1 MSFIAAPVAP
11 LAVRDRRPYVSM
23 AMPHRPS
30 VPAAD
35 TPLSANTLRGT
46 ELGTARYAQRFAA
59 DFAADFF
66 RPAARGLTVSSLG
79 AGTYLG
85 DPTDA
90 DDQAYTRALCAALVR
105 GVNLIDT
112 AINYRCQRSERAVG
126 TALEIAIGGDNGV
139 EREGV
144 VICTKGGYIPLAG
157 DVPATRQAYQDYVQ
171 REFIANNVMLAE
183 EIVGGGHCLAP
194 RFLRYCIAQSRQN
207 LGVRMIDVYYLHN
220 PEQQLATVPAD
231 ELRSRLRAAFT
242 ALEESVGRGD
252 IGVYGCATWNGLRV
266 APGSRGHLSLEDLVA
281 VAREVAGDA
290 HHFAAVQL
298 PVNLAMPE
306 AIRTPTQPLG
316 DSTVTVL
323 EAAEALGVTVIASA
337 SLMQAQLAQGL
348 PEAVRDSI
356 PGLSTDAQRAVTFV
370 RKAPSVATALVG
382 MRSQE
387 HLEENLAAAR

>member
-1 MSFIAAPVAP
+1 
-11 LAVRDRRPYVSM
+11 
-23 AMPHRPS
+23 
-30 VPAAD
+30 
-35 TPLSANTLRGT
+35 
-46 ELGTARYAQRFAA
+46 
-59 DFAADFF
+59 
-66 RPAARGLTVSSLG
+66 
-79 AGTYLG
+79 
-85 DPTDA
+85 
-90 DDQAYTRALCAALVR
+90 
-105 GVNLIDT
+105 
-112 AINYRCQRSERAVG
+112 
-126 TALEIAIGGDNGV
+126 
-139 EREGV
+139 
-144 VICTKGGYIPLAG
+144 
-157 DVPATRQAYQDYVQ
+157 
-171 REFIANNVMLAE
+171 
-183 EIVGGGHCLAP
+183 
-194 RFLRYCIAQSRQN
+194 
-207 LGVRMIDVYYLHN
+207 
-220 PEQQLATVPAD
+220 
-231 ELRSRLRAAFT
+231 
-242 ALEESVGRGD
+242 
-252 IGVYGCATWNGLRV
+252 V